1 MNAKIVVLFNHKG
14 GVSKTTTT
22 YNLGWMLT
30 EFGKKVLFVDGDPQ
44 CNLTELFLHDK
55 FDDYYLNEDTKNQ
68 NLKDAL
74 AVAFEGKPRPIEAI
88 NCFTPDNNNRAFLI
102 PGHMDL
108 AEYESSLS
116 LALNSNNAIV
126 TLQNL
131 PGSFYELIRLCCE
144 KYGIDYVLID
154 MNPGLSAI
162 NQTFLMISDA
172 FIVPTNPDPF
182 STMALKTLKGVLP
195 RWKRQA
201 QNARMLF
208 QDASYPLPE
217 TEIKFIGEIIQR
229 FNLRNQKAARPYV
242 GKIEE
247 IKAYIEN
254 EFVPTLAQLNMVYD
268 ITPLQQAGLLQDHCL
283 AEISEFG
290 ALLQKANDNAVPV
303 FALTKEQIGERGPIL
318 EQMEANRVRFHGII
332 ENVARVVMELVQ

>member
-30 EFGKKVLFVDGDPQ
+30 QFGKKVLFVDGDPQ
-44 CNLTELFLHDK
+44 CNLTELFLHEQ
-55 FDDYYLNEDTKNQ
+55 FDDYYLSDATKNH

-88 NCFTPDNNNRAFLI
+88 NCFSPVNNDHAFLI

-144 KYGIDYVLID
+144 KYGVDYVLID

-162 NQTFLMISDA
+162 NQTFFMISDA

-201 QNARMLF
+201 ENARMLF

-229 FNLRNQKAARPYV
+229 FNLRNQRAARPYI
-242 GKIEE
+242 GKIDE
-247 IKAYIEN
+247 IKQYIEN
-254 EFVPTLAQLNMVYD
+254 EFVPALAQLNMVYD
-268 ITPLQQAGLLQDHCL
+268 ITPLQQANLLQDHCL

-303 FALTKEQIGERGPIL
+303 FALTKEQIGERGPVL
-318 EQMEANRVRFHGII
+318 QQMESSRDRFHSII
-332 ENVARVVMELVQ
+332 ENIAKVVMELVR